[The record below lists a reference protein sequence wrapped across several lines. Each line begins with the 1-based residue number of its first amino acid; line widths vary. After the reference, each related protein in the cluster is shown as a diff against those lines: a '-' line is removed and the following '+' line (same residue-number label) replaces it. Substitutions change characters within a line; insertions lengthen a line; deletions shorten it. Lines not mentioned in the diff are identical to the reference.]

1 MGPMTGKLQ
10 NEIWILALSI
20 DVKFGACQF
29 WGMCLNCCGV
39 QAIFC
44 YIVHTNSPTAPIWNI
59 FNGGKFVLEKNIIAT
74 KMKENGWVVGVLWG
88 FEPFSHGNYHN
99 RVYMHQV
106 CLMQSISARK
116 ATHIKLDTCSGS
128 SQCQLH
134 FGTKLV
140 LIGWSGCEWLPFEC
154 KNAHFQAFPPLA
166 PSGKTSP
173 FWGSDN
179 PLWVFNNQFLG
190 YKNPRVHSQS

>member
-1 MGPMTGKLQ
+1 
-10 NEIWILALSI
+10 
-20 DVKFGACQF
+20 
-29 WGMCLNCCGV
+29 
-39 QAIFC
+39 
-44 YIVHTNSPTAPIWNI
+44 
-59 FNGGKFVLEKNIIAT
+59 LEKNIIAT